1 MPTHNDFTLFRCLDW
16 VRFSLMALA
25 IVKYGRK
32 SGHKTDYG
40 RQLWIGLLPDS
51 LNEMPWAQVPHAF
64 NLYT

>member
-1 MPTHNDFTLFRCLDW
+1 MPTHNDFTLFRWLDW

-40 RQLWIGLLPDS
+40 RQLWIGLLP
-51 LNEMPWAQVPHAF
+51 
-64 NLYT
+64 